1 MSLKSKPNKRLIM
14 LIVLVMMSLNGFSQS
29 ATDST
34 TIRLTKPIAKLVIK
48 DLVKS
53 DGLEAELFNM
63 KLLLSTTNEKLF
75 TQVKLSNN
83 LESQVKNLNS
93 ILSTKDQQSQQWEKM
108 NKQLQID
115 IKKQKLRTRLTGG
128 AGILLVVGAAII
140 LN

>member
-1 MSLKSKPNKRLIM
+1 
-14 LIVLVMMSLNGFSQS
+14 
-29 ATDST
+29 
-34 TIRLTKPIAKLVIK
+34 
-48 DLVKS
+48 
-53 DGLEAELFNM
+53 M

>member
-1 MSLKSKPNKRLIM
+1 
-14 LIVLVMMSLNGFSQS
+14 
-29 ATDST
+29 
-34 TIRLTKPIAKLVIK
+34 
-48 DLVKS
+48 
-53 DGLEAELFNM
+53 M

-75 TQVKLSNN
+75 TQIKLSDN
-83 LESQVKNLNS
+83 LESQVKNLNN

-128 AGILLVVGAAII
+128 AGILLAVGAAII

>member
-1 MSLKSKPNKRLIM
+1 
-14 LIVLVMMSLNGFSQS
+14 MMSLNGFSQS

-128 AGILLVVGAAII
+128 AGILLAVGAAII